1 MSDFNIKNYLNSL
14 PEDVEKIDVSYKKLT
29 YLPDL
34 SRFKNLQILNCH
46 FNNLTSLPQLNK
58 NLKILFCSNNKL
70 TSLPQLN
77 NKLKI
82 LHCSYN
88 ELTLLPQLNEE
99 LIELYCSNNFI
110 PQILINDGFI
120 LETKRN
126 LINNVA
132 KCRYRIMCLKYKEH
146 FRRWLWIK
154 VRLPRIENHYHP
166 DNLKELLDKLG
177 DDCEEDVLDEA
188 IENW

>member
-46 FNNLTSLPQLNK
+46 FNN
-58 NLKILFCSNNKL
+58 L

-154 VRLPRIENHYHP
+154 VRLPRIQNHYHP
-166 DNLKELLDKLG
+166 DNLKELLDNLG